1 MPRVK
6 TIRPG
11 RLTGI
16 TGLTQE
22 ASRELGRQK
31 DIEYVTALSDWQAE
45 KTKLEGIKQDKLN
58 YLDQKMK
65 MIAGEEQAGGA
76 TFDEGFKKAQMEQAK
91 EYANI
96 VSDIKLGNIDAA
108 DGYAKLAVFDQSLK
122 NIETAIPNINAFN
135 ERLQEA
141 MNKEEGEVGSFI
153 YDGSGK
159 TFEIAQLFNDMY
171 SPTKSGNVSTVIE
184 DGKTFLVHKDGQKIS
199 IEGLN
204 AIMSGKNPDY
214 PINFVQ
220 DPINDLKAVHDAMM
234 KENDSKFKIEY
245 KTEDLDSKG
254 RKVTTKQEK
263 YYIGDNSNYMNYLN
277 RAVEPILND
286 NEKMKSYWPT
296 IGEGVWTNSD
306 DQREQAQK
314 ALAEKGKNLFA
325 PKNDVIS
332 KDIGLPKPQTN
343 EPEKAKQSA
352 AKYKNLF
359 TTEVNSAQDILASKN
374 PEDKAKKFMNAI
386 NRGIPVKSKDRLQ
399 IDEDEKVIFI
409 ETPSQFKDQE
419 STFTPI
425 YTFDQIDNLDFE
437 NLLIDIN
444 TNKKEYGVPT
454 EEFSMLLG
462 DVEQKTPT
470 ITRPVF
476 GKGSF
481 IGSPSGSTIIDDG
494 KNLGLNLDTEVAA
507 TTVKTNDDIRDLEVG
522 TAVIYKGQE
531 RIVFIN
537 PDTGKKAITS
547 VELYNKKYKQN

>member
-16 TGLTQE
+16 TGLTQQ
-22 ASRELGRQK
+22 ASRQIGRQK
-31 DIEYVTALSDWQAE
+31 DIEYATALSDWQAE

-135 ERLQEA
+135 KRLQEA

-171 SPTKSGNVSTVIE
+171 SPNKSGNVSTVIE

-204 AIMSGKNPDY
+204 AIMSGENPDY

-220 DPINDLKAVHDAMM
+220 DPTDDLKAVHDAMM
-234 KENDSKFKIEY
+234 KKNDSKFKIEY
-245 KTEDLDSKG
+245 NTEKLDNKG

-263 YYIGDNSNYMNYLN
+263 YYIGGNSNYMNYLN
-277 RAVEPILND
+277 RAVEPILDD

-306 DQREQAQK
+306 DQRQLAQK
-314 ALAEKGKNLFA
+314 ALVEKSKNLFS

-332 KDIGLPKPQTN
+332 KDIDLPKPQTS
-343 EPEKAKQSA
+343 ESEKAKQSA

-359 TTEVNSAQDILASKN
+359 TTEVNAAQNILASKT
-374 PEDKAKKFMNAI
+374 PEDKAKKFMQVI
-386 NRGIPVKSKDRLQ
+386 NSGLPKSSKDRLQ
-399 IDEDEKVIFI
+399 VFEGGGDTIYI

-425 YTFDQIDNLDFE
+425 YTFEEIDNLDFE
-437 NLLIDIN
+437 ELLVNIN
-444 TNKKEYGVPT
+444 TNKKSYGVPT
-454 EEFSMLLG
+454 EEFSILLG

-470 ITRPVF
+470 VKEF
-476 GKGSF
+476 
-481 IGSPSGSTIIDDG
+481 TISNQNFVTDPTSSATTEAAR
-494 KNLGLNLDTEVAA
+494 NLGLNLDTKPEALA
-507 TTVKTNDDIRDLEVG
+507 VKTNADISDLEVG

-531 RIVFIN
+531 RIVFID

-547 VELYNKKYKQN
+547 VKLYNKKYK

>member
-22 ASRELGRQK
+22 ASRQLGKQK
-31 DIEYVTALSDWQAE
+31 DIEYATALSDWQAE

-135 ERLQEA
+135 KKVQEA
-141 MNKEEGEVGSFI
+141 MNKEEGEVGSFM

-184 DGKTFLVHKDGQKIS
+184 DGKTFLIHKDGQKIS

-204 AIMSGKNPDY
+204 AIMSGENPDY

-220 DPINDLKAVHDAMM
+220 DPREALKAVHDVMM
-234 KENDSKFKIEY
+234 KENDSEFKIRKGSSY
-245 KTEDLDSKG
+245 LDSQG
-254 RKVTTKQEK
+254 RKVTTKKDQ
-263 YYIGDNSNYMNYLN
+263 YYLGKGSNYNERLSE
-277 RAVEPILND
+277 AVMPILND
-286 NEKMKSYWPT
+286 NEKMKGFWLNLG
-296 IGEGVWTNSD
+296 GEGNWNNSEA
-306 DQREQAQK
+306 QRSIAKQALIDM
-314 ALAEKGKNLFA
+314 AKNYFG

-332 KDIGLPKPQTN
+332 VDISLPKDKDDESKRKDGKENNFDDWIKQNLRGKKKQQVKVT
-343 EPEKAKQSA
+343 EGDITKGKGGVYETETEEVDLDEEDQKQIFYEK
-352 AKYKNLF
+352 LV
-359 TTEVNSAQDILASKN
+359 TEN
-374 PEDKAKKFMNAI
+374 PRYVF
-386 NRGIPVKSKDRLQ
+386 GSQ
-399 IDEDEKVIFI
+399 IDMTGENANKIYQRIGNTTRPFSITDE
-409 ETPSQFKDQE
+409 
-419 STFTPI
+419 
-425 YTFDQIDNLDFE
+425 QIKNDEYLN
-437 NLLIDIN
+437 NLLVS
-444 TNKKEYGVPT
+444 EGV
-454 EEFSMLLG
+454 L
-462 DVEQKTPT
+462 
-470 ITRPVF
+470 
-476 GKGSF
+476 
-481 IGSPSGSTIIDDG
+481 
-494 KNLGLNLDTEVAA
+494 
-507 TTVKTNDDIRDLEVG
+507 
-522 TAVIYKGQE
+522 
-531 RIVFIN
+531 
-537 PDTGKKAITS
+537 
-547 VELYNKKYKQN
+547 